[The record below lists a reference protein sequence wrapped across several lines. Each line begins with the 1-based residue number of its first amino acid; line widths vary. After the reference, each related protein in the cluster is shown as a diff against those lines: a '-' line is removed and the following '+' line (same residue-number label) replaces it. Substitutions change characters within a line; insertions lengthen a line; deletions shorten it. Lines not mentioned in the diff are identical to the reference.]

1 MGPWWPAPSAAL
13 RAAAQHWATWAMQ
26 KQELARN
33 LISQHDLL
41 LRNQGRTAED
51 LIGRYLRGAKSEVTK
66 AEKYE
71 IKKGACRRWYPL
83 TACLPLAPD
92 HTNPDTP
99 RRMRYVTGDHA
110 VQVFQLTSTV
120 IDLTTKR
127 KHTTVVYAA
136 TSMSGTPP
144 LHR

>member
-1 MGPWWPAPSAAL
+1 MHLVWIAWISANCSGNGFFD
-13 RAAAQHWATWAMQ
+13 
-26 KQELARN
+26 ARTSS
-33 LISQHDLL
+33 ISLF
-41 LRNQGRTAED
+41 
-51 LIGRYLRGAKSEVTK
+51 
-66 AEKYE
+66 
-71 IKKGACRRWYPL
+71 
-83 TACLPLAPD
+83 
-92 HTNPDTP
+92 P

>member
-1 MGPWWPAPSAAL
+1 MA
-13 RAAAQHWATWAMQ
+13 WARV
-26 KQELARN
+26 LAR
-33 LISQHDLL
+33 S
-41 LRNQGRTAED
+41 R
-51 LIGRYLRGAKSEVTK
+51 
-66 AEKYE
+66 
-71 IKKGACRRWYPL
+71 RRWYPL

>member
-1 MGPWWPAPSAAL
+1 MGKGAGAVTPQMVSADRLFAACT
-13 RAAAQHWATWAMQ
+13 RPHQPGHAAA
-26 KQELARN
+26 E
-33 LISQHDLL
+33 
-41 LRNQGRTAED
+41 
-51 LIGRYLRGAKSEVTK
+51 
-66 AEKYE
+66 
-71 IKKGACRRWYPL
+71 
-83 TACLPLAPD
+83 
-92 HTNPDTP
+92 
-99 RRMRYVTGDHA
+99 RYVTGDHA

>member
-1 MGPWWPAPSAAL
+1 MAGQLRVRGMGQGAGAVTPQMVSADRL
-13 RAAAQHWATWAMQ
+13 FAACA
-26 KQELARN
+26 
-33 LISQHDLL
+33 
-41 LRNQGRTAED
+41 
-51 LIGRYLRGAKSEVTK
+51 
-66 AEKYE
+66 
-71 IKKGACRRWYPL
+71 
-83 TACLPLAPD
+83 D

>member
-1 MGPWWPAPSAAL
+1 MAGQLRVRGMG
-13 RAAAQHWATWAMQ
+13 
-26 KQELARN
+26 
-33 LISQHDLL
+33 
-41 LRNQGRTAED
+41 
-51 LIGRYLRGAKSEVTK
+51 
-66 AEKYE
+66 
-71 IKKGACRRWYPL
+71 KGAGAVTPQMVSADRL
-83 TACLPLAPD
+83 FAAAPD

>member
-1 MGPWWPAPSAAL
+1 MATTMAGQLRVRGMGKGAGAVTPQMVSADRLFAACTRPHQPGHAAADAL
-13 RAAAQHWATWAMQ
+13 RH
-26 KQELARN
+26 R
-33 LISQHDLL
+33 
-41 LRNQGRTAED
+41 
-51 LIGRYLRGAKSEVTK
+51 
-66 AEKYE
+66 
-71 IKKGACRRWYPL
+71 
-83 TACLPLAPD
+83 
-92 HTNPDTP
+92 
-99 RRMRYVTGDHA
+99 DHA

>member
-1 MGPWWPAPSAAL
+1 MG
-13 RAAAQHWATWAMQ
+13 
-26 KQELARN
+26 
-33 LISQHDLL
+33 
-41 LRNQGRTAED
+41 
-51 LIGRYLRGAKSEVTK
+51 
-66 AEKYE
+66 
-71 IKKGACRRWYPL
+71 KGAGAVTPQMVSADRL
-83 TACLPLAPD
+83 FAACTRP
-92 HTNPDTP
+92 HHPDTP

>member
-1 MGPWWPAPSAAL
+1 MAGQLRVRGMG
-13 RAAAQHWATWAMQ
+13 
-26 KQELARN
+26 
-33 LISQHDLL
+33 
-41 LRNQGRTAED
+41 
-51 LIGRYLRGAKSEVTK
+51 
-66 AEKYE
+66 
-71 IKKGACRRWYPL
+71 KGAGAVTPQMVSADRL
-83 TACLPLAPD
+83 FAACTRP
-92 HTNPDTP
+92 TNPDTP

>member
-1 MGPWWPAPSAAL
+1 MAGQLRVRGMG
-13 RAAAQHWATWAMQ
+13 
-26 KQELARN
+26 
-33 LISQHDLL
+33 
-41 LRNQGRTAED
+41 
-51 LIGRYLRGAKSEVTK
+51 
-66 AEKYE
+66 
-71 IKKGACRRWYPL
+71 KGAGAVTPQMVTL
-83 TACLPLAPD
+83 HTCLPLAPD

>member
-1 MGPWWPAPSAAL
+1 M
-13 RAAAQHWATWAMQ
+13 
-26 KQELARN
+26 
-33 LISQHDLL
+33 
-41 LRNQGRTAED
+41 
-51 LIGRYLRGAKSEVTK
+51 
-66 AEKYE
+66 
-71 IKKGACRRWYPL
+71 
-83 TACLPLAPD
+83 PLAPD

-136 TSMSGTPP
+136 TSMSERHPCTGSLLVAGSLRHAFENK
-144 LHR
+144 LHRMRDVTYAKPLPSPRWSGPQG